1 MRLAVLAGL
10 CLASA
15 TAMAAPNVTVAL
27 SGSSGNW
34 TMDFS
39 VENTLGVNNM
49 DIYFFGVQLSARD
62 ITGSPTTWD
71 PNTWTSWDNSGFGG
85 SSTIYNNNWINFN
98 NVNDLIQN
106 GETVSGFVAHSTDT
120 NAPTSIRWFAFAA
133 DFTGSGANYFGGD
146 NFNSSSN
153 PGFEGK
159 IDVVPEPASMIALA
173 VGGVALLRRRRK

>member
-39 VENTLGVNNM
+39 VENTLGVDNM

-62 ITGSPTTWD
+62 ITGSPTNWD
-71 PNTWTSWDNSGFGG
+71 PNAWTAWDNAAYGG
-85 SSTIYNNNWINFN
+85 SSNVYNNNWINFSGSN
-98 NVNDLIQN
+98 LVTN
-106 GETVSGFVAHSTDT
+106 GSTISGFVAHSTDVD
-120 NAPTSIRWFAFAA
+120 APTSIRWFAYAF
-133 DFTGSGANYFGGD
+133 DFTGSGAEYNGGD
-146 NFNSSSN
+146 NFNSPQN